1 MDKLMKAVGDAGGKL
16 DAAVAHASSA
26 AGGAHAGP
34 AEPAAGGTPATPAGP
49 AAPAGGGAAGGK
61 LGKMAGMMAGGI
73 PCEYELP
80 MEFAV
85 GFLFTF
91 LIYFLVFGFVPY
103 QNIVS
108 TMTKYIIGFPEKMYN
123 KILGKMPSSVKNAK
137 SGSIFSQFNKL
148 ITKTIPDMIT
158 KEKNKLLTPLQKKLQ
173 TLKDKEKSNSQ
184 NSNPVNQ
191 YIVKVRIKVMMIWET
206 LRHNIIPAIF
216 VSIIYYVVWY
226 IIFKIIPGVMKYG
239 INMAMSFKK

>member
-1 MDKLMKAVGDAGGKL
+1 MSKIMEALSSVGGKL
-16 DAAVAHASSA
+16 DAAVAEASSA
-26 AGGAHAGP
+26 AG
-34 AEPAAGGTPATPAGP
+34 AAG
-49 AAPAGGGAAGGK
+49 AGGAGGASHNPPALGVGGGGGGK
-61 LGKMAGMMAGGI
+61 LDKMANMMAGGI
-73 PCEYELP
+73 PCGYELP

-123 KILGKMPSSVKNAK
+123 KILGKMPSSVRNAK

-158 KEKNKLLTPLQKKLQ
+158 KEKNKMLTPLQQKLQ
-173 TLKDKEKSNSQ
+173 KLKDKENSNSQ

-191 YIVKVRIKVMMIWET
+191 YIVKVRIQVMTIWQK
-206 LRHNIIPAIF
+206 LIHNIIPAIF

-239 INMAMSFKK
+239 INMAMSLK

>member
-1 MDKLMKAVGDAGGKL
+1 MEALSSVGGKL
-16 DAAVAHASSA
+16 DAAVAEASSA
-26 AGGAHAGP
+26 AG
-34 AEPAAGGTPATPAGP
+34 AAG
-49 AAPAGGGAAGGK
+49 AGGAGGASHNPPALGVGGGGGGGGK
-61 LGKMAGMMAGGI
+61 LDKMAGMMAGGI
-73 PCEYELP
+73 PCGYELP

-108 TMTKYIIGFPEKMYN
+108 VMTKYIIGFPEKMYN
-123 KILGKMPSSVKNAK
+123 TFLGKMPSSVRNAK

-158 KEKNKLLTPLQKKLQ
+158 KEKNKMLTPLQQKLQ
-173 TLKDKEKSNSQ
+173 KLKDKENSNSQ

-191 YIVKVRIKVMMIWET
+191 YIVKVRIQVMTIWQK
-206 LRHNIIPAIF
+206 LIHNIIPAIF
-216 VSIIYYVVWY
+216 VSIIYYIVWY

-239 INMAMSFKK
+239 INMAMSLK

>member
-1 MDKLMKAVGDAGGKL
+1 MEKVLEAVGATGGNL
-16 DAAVAHASSA
+16 DAAVAHATSA
-26 AGGAHAGP
+26 AGGAHAP
-34 AEPAAGGTPATPAGP
+34 HEAGGALAAL
-49 AAPAGGGAAGGK
+49 AAPAGGGGGGGGGGGK

-73 PCEYELP
+73 PCGYELP

-91 LIYFLVFGFVPY
+91 LIYFLVFGLVPY

-108 TMTKYIIGFPEKMYN
+108 TMTKYIIGLPEKTYN
-123 KILGKMPSSVKNAK
+123 TFLGKMPSSVRNAK
-137 SGSIFSQFNKL
+137 SGSIFSQFNTL

-158 KEKNKLLTPLQKKLQ
+158 KEKNKMLTPLQQKLQ
-173 TLKDKEKSNSQ
+173 KLKDKENSNSQ

-191 YIVKVRIKVMMIWET
+191 YIVKVRIQVMTIWQK
-206 LRHNIIPAIF
+206 LIHNIIPAIF
-216 VSIIYYVVWY
+216 VSIIYYVIWY

-239 INMAMSFKK
+239 INMAMSLK

>member
-1 MDKLMKAVGDAGGKL
+1 MSKIMEALSSVGGKL
-16 DAAVAHASSA
+16 DAAVAEASSA
-26 AGGAHAGP
+26 AGGAHAP
-34 AEPAAGGTPATPAGP
+34 HEAGGALAAL
-49 AAPAGGGAAGGK
+49 AAPAGGGGGGGGK
-61 LGKMAGMMAGGI
+61 LDKMAGMMAGGI

-123 KILGKMPSSVKNAK
+123 KILGKMPSSVRNAK
-137 SGSIFSQFNKL
+137 SGSIFSQFNTL

-158 KEKNKLLTPLQKKLQ
+158 KEKNKMLTPLQQKLQ
-173 TLKDKEKSNSQ
+173 KLKDKENSNSQ

-191 YIVKVRIKVMMIWET
+191 YIVKVRIQVMTIWQK
-206 LRHNIIPAIF
+206 LIHNIIPAIF

-239 INMAMSFKK
+239 INMAMSLKK